1 MVTGSKS
8 FVMVEKQV
16 LLVFCGLFI
25 LSLTGLCQGKPV
37 FHWSFDD
44 EKDLSF
50 EYGERMPRASTGEV
64 ITEADYSIR
73 GLAKYVPGVSGS
85 AMKFDGFSSY
95 VEGRPEVSRRRRG
108 GDEDKEIPSLAG
120 KKFTIAEYTWEFK
133 EDGKLV
139 VSGGKAGDGTEGTY
153 EQEGEEVFISAG
165 EFELEGTFDGDQFE
179 IGGDDEEGPGVPGK
193 NISVEAW
200 IALGAYP
207 WNWAPI
213 LTVGKY
219 KITGFYF
226 GVDGRGRLGFHL
238 SDATSVWHECN
249 SRIDPKTN
257 LGLTLYEW
265 HHVVGTYNAEEGM
278 AIYIDGKQ
286 AATYNNF
293 QFDYGIAYSDM
304 QKGFRIGKNRVDLA
318 PSEPIRDWATYPS
331 RYTFDGIID
340 EIKVHDTTLSAA
352 EVAKIYK
359 SVKPQNP
366 PEFAPRRFPTVKSSG
381 RFGANYT
388 RLKFYPEWD
397 ALWPVGD
404 YMDVVVQFDELPT
417 KVMFWRGTR
426 YSACLVSENGKW
438 MADQSRETGNNWF
451 LGAGP
456 REDMPTGC
464 IEHMSDTQC
473 RSSRVAIIES
483 NDARCVVN
491 WRYLQMDVKFR
502 QKDVPNETGFGEWG
516 NELYYIYPDGV
527 GVRKVLPGYGGWQE
541 TIFLNEPGTRPED
554 NVELE
559 ACTFVNM
566 EGQSKSYTWEHGY
579 PEFDLAGA
587 VIQMTNFKSKFK
599 PYMIFR
605 EGGGFEVFNFEAR
618 PAYSHFPWWNHWPV
632 AQTYSDG
639 RSANAPDR
647 TAHSSLSWGDPA
659 GEAAIYGM
667 TDKPAESLVDLARS
681 WNRPPKMKV
690 SGSAYQNDGYDYT
703 QRAYLL
709 KAKRQGAMLDA
720 EFAASRE
727 KPLVN
732 LALVVDNWGPNDPA
746 LKINGKEV
754 SRGKDFRY
762 GIEYDVEGNT
772 KLIVW
777 LKIKAEGKTKIS
789 LTPE

>member
-1 MVTGSKS
+1 
-8 FVMVEKQV
+8 MVEKQV

-25 LSLTGLCQGKPV
+25 LSLTGLCQGRTV

-64 ITEADYSIR
+64 ITGADFSIR

-95 VEGRPEVSRRRRG
+95 VEGRPEMERRG
-108 GDEDKEIPSLAG
+108 EEEEEDKESIPLAG
-120 KKFTIAEYTWEFK
+120 KTFTTEGITWEFK
-133 EDGKLV
+133 EDGKLHI
-139 VSGGKAGDGTEGTY
+139 SGGRAGDGMEGTY
-153 EQEGEEVFISAG
+153 EQEGSEVIVSVG

-179 IGGDDEEGPGVPGK
+179 IRGDDEEGPGVPGK

-226 GVDGRGRLGFHL
+226 GIDGRGRLGFHL

-257 LGLTLYEW
+257 LGLTLYKW

-278 AIYIDGKQ
+278 AIYIDGQ
-286 AATYNNF
+286 PAGTYNNF

-340 EIKVHDTTLSAA
+340 EIKVHDKTLSAA

-359 SVKPQNP
+359 SVKPENA
-366 PEFAPRRFPTVKSSG
+366 PEFAPRRFPTVKPSG

-541 TIFLNEPGTRPED
+541 TILLNEPGTRPED

-559 ACTFVNM
+559 ACTLVNM
-566 EGQSKSYTWEHGY
+566 DGESKSYTWEYGY

-599 PYMIFR
+599 PFMIFR
-605 EGGGFEVFNFEAR
+605 EGGGFDVFNLEAR
-618 PAYSHFPWWNHWPV
+618 PEYSHFPWWNHWPV

-667 TDKPAESLVDLARS
+667 TDKSAESLVDLARS

-709 KAKRQGAMLDA
+709 KAERQGATLDL
-720 EFAASRE
+720 EFAASKE

-746 LKINGKEV
+746 LKINGRKV
-754 SRGKDFRY
+754 AGGKGFRF

-789 LTPE
+789 LAPVK